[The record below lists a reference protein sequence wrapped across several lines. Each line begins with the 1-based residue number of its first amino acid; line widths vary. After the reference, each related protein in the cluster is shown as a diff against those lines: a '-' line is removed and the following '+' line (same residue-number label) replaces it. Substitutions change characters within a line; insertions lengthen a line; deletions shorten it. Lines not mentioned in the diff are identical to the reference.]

1 MTSRKNASRTALRRC
16 APMLAA
22 VLLLAAPRMSFA
34 FIGFV
39 SPDTGETEEQP
50 PQPRTPP
57 PPKEHQLPPL
67 PGAPAPGANGNG
79 AAPNPGAPAAN
90 ANPNDNTAPGG
101 EAPANADVAPPY
113 EPQLLRLSELLGALS
128 YLQDLCGPN
137 QGDVWR
143 GKMTALIDAE
153 AKTPVRKERLAGAYN
168 RGFKGYALTYRLCT
182 PNAQL
187 IIKRFL
193 NETAEIA
200 HDVTIHYGPS

>member
-1 MTSRKNASRTALRRC
+1 MTSRKNASHTALRRC

-22 VLLLAAPRMSFA
+22 LLLLATAPRVTFA

-39 SPDTGETEEQP
+39 SPDTSETEEQP
-50 PQPRTPP
+50 PQPRAPA
-57 PPKEHQLPPL
+57 PKQHPQLPPL
-67 PGAPAPGANGNG
+67 PGAPAPGANG
-79 AAPNPGAPAAN
+79 APNPGAPAAN
-90 ANPNDNTAPGG
+90 AKPNDKNAPGG

>member
-1 MTSRKNASRTALRRC
+1 
-16 APMLAA
+16 MLAA
-22 VLLLAAPRMSFA
+22 VLLIAALPRLGFA
-34 FIGFV
+34 FIGFT
-39 SPDTGETEEQP
+39 SPSPGEGGYEEE
-50 PQPRTPP
+50 PQQRPP

-67 PGAPAPGANGNG
+67 PGAPANGATG
-79 AAPNPGAPAAN
+79 AAPNPGAPAAKAKPDDKN
-90 ANPNDNTAPGG
+90 APGN
-101 EAPANADVAPPY
+101 EPANADVPPLY

-128 YLQDLCGPN
+128 YLQDLCGHD

-187 IIKRFL
+187 IIQRFL
-193 NETAEIA
+193 NETTEIA
-200 HDVTIHYGPS
+200 HDVTRHYGPS

>member
-1 MTSRKNASRTALRRC
+1 
-16 APMLAA
+16 MLAA
-22 VLLLAAPRMSFA
+22 VLLIAALPRIGFA
-34 FIGFV
+34 FIGFT
-39 SPDTGETEEQP
+39 SPSPGEGGYEEEPEQ
-50 PQPRTPP
+50 RPP

-67 PGAPAPGANGNG
+67 PGAAPK
-79 AAPNPGAPAAN
+79 PGAPAAN
-90 ANPNDNTAPGG
+90 AKPDDKNAPG
-101 EAPANADVAPPY
+101 EPANVDVPPLY

-128 YLQDLCGPN
+128 YLQDLCGHD

-187 IIKRFL
+187 IIQRFL
-193 NETAEIA
+193 NETTEIA
-200 HDVTIHYGPS
+200 HDVTRHYGPS